1 MMGFMD
7 LYLRMK
13 IRRREKKKK
22 SGNICEHAK
31 RISGVLYNNN
41 TMQFDK
47 DISLI
52 LYHLNVLAAFKYH
65 GTLYL
70 T

>member
-22 SGNICEHAK
+22 SGNVCEHTK
-31 RISGVLYNNN
+31 KKKIMDHGSPMEWKLIIENKKKKKWKEKKLYIQN
-41 TMQFDK
+41 TEGF
-47 DISLI
+47 
-52 LYHLNVLAAFKYH
+52 
-65 GTLYL
+65 
-70 T
+70 